1 MIAAP
6 RLLDGRPLSGETM
19 KRILILFAHPRFE
32 NSRANRALLE
42 SLHDLN
48 QVTIH
53 DLYEQY
59 PTFNISSSQEQKL
72 LLAHQVIVWQFPFYM
87 YSAPAMIK
95 QWIDLVLEHGWA
107 HGAGGGALENRTIFV
122 AVTTGGS
129 RESYA
134 PHGFNRHTMGE
145 FLLPFQQTAR
155 LCGMNYLPPFLVQGT
170 FRLGDPELARF
181 AGQYRALLQ
190 CLSRTTPAPGE
201 LSGLERLNDWIAP
214 LPPHD

>member
-1 MIAAP
+1 
-6 RLLDGRPLSGETM
+6 M
-19 KRILILFAHPRFE
+19 KKILILFAHPRYE

-42 SLHDLN
+42 PLHDLK

-59 PTFNISSSQEQKL
+59 PNFNISIVQEQQL
-72 LLAHQVIVWQFPFYM
+72 LLSHQIIVWQFPFYM

-95 QWIDLVLEHGWA
+95 QWTDLVLEHGWA
-107 HGAGGGALENRTIFV
+107 HGAGVRALENRTIFT

-134 PHGFNRHTMGE
+134 PDGFNRHTMGA

-155 LCGMNYLPPFLVQGT
+155 LCSMNYLPPFLVQGT
-170 FRLGDPELARF
+170 YRLTDQQLARF
-181 AGQYRALLQ
+181 ADQYRNLLVRISQ
-190 CLSRTTPAPGE
+190 APPTPGE
-201 LSGLERLNDWIAP
+201 LSGMERLNDWATP
-214 LPPHD
+214 LPPQPHD